1 MKKIISNDPGK
12 CVGCNRCIRFC
23 PIEEANIAIEDG
35 ENIIVK
41 VDNDK
46 CIACGACITACKHD
60 SRNYED
66 DTEQFFADL
75 QRGVKIS
82 VFSAPAIKTN
92 FPQWQRILTWFRLLG
107 VEKIYDVSLGAD
119 ICSWGHIR
127 YIQHNPSKNL
137 ITQPCPAIVNYILK
151 HRQGLTS
158 HLSPVQSPML
168 CTAIYMRKY
177 EGINTR
183 IAAISPCIAKTHE
196 FEATGLVDY
205 NVTLYG
211 LQKYMENLSP
221 SLPAEA
227 SGFDHYDSGLG
238 FLYPMPGG
246 LKENVEHYLGKC
258 LRIDRS
264 EGQQTVYRSLDEYAE
279 QLTQNLP
286 TVFDVLNCS
295 EGCNMGTG
303 CIPNDR
309 SIFEKQATLNNAL
322 QTVLADREYLEQ
334 LYERFDNTLRL
345 EDFLR
350 SYVPE
355 PIRKHSVSD
364 QDIENAFMRLGKTD
378 ELSRNYDC
386 GACGSDSCLG
396 MARKIVK
403 GVNTPHNCLDK
414 AQKDIR
420 AKHTTAMEMQNSNM
434 KDFDA
439 ILSDTQEVKAIME
452 EILTTM
458 ERVTASI
465 DDYNQMT
472 ADIEKIALQINII
485 SINASIEAAQ
495 AGQHGKSFAVVAEE
509 IRKLANSSK
518 DSVKKSETASQN
530 ATSAITAIGDM
541 VRRMSSSINDS
552 YENVQ
557 DIFENTAKL
566 VETSNKQ

>member
-1 MKKIISNDPGK
+1 MRKIISNDPGK
-12 CVGCNRCIRFC
+12 CVGCNRCIRVC
-23 PIEEANIAIEDG
+23 PIEEANIAIE
-35 ENIIVK
+35 ENDSIVVK

-66 DTEQFFADL
+66 DTERFFADL

-92 FPQWQRILTWFRLLG
+92 FPQWQRILAWLRMLG
-107 VEKIYDVSLGAD
+107 AEKIYDVSLGAD

-127 YIQHNPSKNL
+127 YLQRNPGKNI

-151 HRQGLTS
+151 HRPDLTP

-177 EGINTR
+177 EGINSR

-205 NVTLYG
+205 NVTLNG
-211 LQKYMENLSP
+211 LHEYMKNQCP
-221 SLPAEA
+221 SLPDEA
-227 SGFDHYDSGLG
+227 GAFDHYESGLG

-246 LKENVEHYLGKC
+246 LKENVEHYLGKVV
-258 LRIDRS
+258 RIDRA
-264 EGQQTVYRSLDEYAE
+264 EGQQTVYRALDEYAE
-279 QLTQNLP
+279 QSSHNLP
-286 TVFDVLNCS
+286 IVFDVLNCA

-309 SIFEKQATLNNAL
+309 SIFEKQATLSNAL
-322 QTVLADREYLEQ
+322 QTALSDNEYLDQ

-345 EDFLR
+345 EDFMR
-350 SYVPE
+350 AYFSE
-355 PIRKHSVSD
+355 PVKSHQVST
-364 QDIENAFMRLGKTD
+364 QEIENAFIKLGKID
-378 ELSRNYDC
+378 ELSRTFDC
-386 GACGSDSCLG
+386 GACGSDSCLE

-403 GVNTPHNCLDK
+403 GVNTPRNCLDK
-414 AQKDIR
+414 AQKDIS
-420 AKHTTAMEMQNSNM
+420 AKHATAMELQNSNM
-434 KDFDA
+434 EDFNA
-439 ILSDTQEVKAIME
+439 ILADTQEVKEIMDG
-452 EILTTM
+452 ILATM
-458 ERVTASI
+458 EQVTASI

-472 ADIEKIALQINII
+472 ADIEKIAMQINII

-518 DSVKKSETASQN
+518 ESVKKSETASQN
-530 ATSAITAIGDM
+530 ATAAITAIGEM
-541 VRRMSSSINDS
+541 VAKMSNSINDS
-552 YENVQ
+552 YDNVQ
-557 DIFENTAKL
+557 DIFVNTAKL
-566 VETSNKQ
+566 VDEKI